1 MIRIL
6 LLTLAAATLLA
17 QVAGNW
23 RAEFDT
29 QVGTMKYRYT
39 FAVDGAKLTGKA
51 AAETPEGQRESAI
64 TEGLVKGDKVQFV
77 ETLQF
82 QGQDIRIEY
91 TGILKGDEIKFTRQ
105 VGSYATEDF
114 IAKRVTG
121 Q

>member
-1 MIRIL
+1 MTRIL
-6 LLTLAAATLLA
+6 LLSLAAAALLA
-17 QVAGNW
+17 QVAGQW

-29 QVGTMKYRYT
+29 QVGAMKYRYT
-39 FAVDGAKLTGKA
+39 FQVDGAKLTGKA
-51 AAETPEGQRESAI
+51 AVETPEGKRESAI
-64 TEGLVKGDKVQFV
+64 TEGLVKGDKIQFV

-91 TGILKGDEIKFTRQ
+91 TGVVKGDEIKFTRQ

-114 IAKRVTG
+114 TAKRIKS